1 MNRSTIRSYFTVAAL
16 ALSSVFS
23 FAANQSDSTKAASTQ
38 PKAVEICQVH
48 PEYSCVEVPT
58 GYGYQSYKEAK
69 QKKADARHARAA
81 QKKAAAVSEQHG
93 N

>member
-1 MNRSTIRSYFTVAAL
+1 MNRSTIRSYFTIAAL

-23 FAANQSDSTKAASTQ
+23 FAASQSDSTKAASTQ
-38 PKAVEICQVH
+38 PKTEQICQVH

-69 QKKADARHARAA
+69 RRKADARHARAD
-81 QKKAAAVSEQHG
+81 QKKSTAASDQHG